1 MNEGAPR
8 RKEEEQ
14 EEEAE
19 RLPEPAQLI
28 WYKYSRN
35 KMEEK
40 KRKKERK
47 HRRRRAVVSVRH
59 CHHLELGVVVLKR
72 GKDKKRNFDWKPGKC
87 VSEREGNG
95 QPKGNNWGALLRR
108 RGPGPI

>member
-19 RLPEPAQLI
+19 RLPEPAQSI

-59 CHHLELGVVVLKR
+59 CHHLELGVV
-72 GKDKKRNFDWKPGKC
+72 WC
-87 VSEREGNG
+87 GNG
-95 QPKGNNWGALLRR
+95 EKTRKGT
-108 RGPGPI
+108 